1 MDDGGFRQAN
11 KQVKHRTQYKM
22 YVVSKKY
29 AAMGGGLT
37 PQTPLAYATEYH
49 YCFSR
54 LGSFENNSIKA
65 KLIGM

>member
-29 AAMGGGLT
+29 AAMGGFNPHLFT
-37 PQTPLAYATEYH
+37 KT
-49 YCFSR
+49 R
-54 LGSFENNSIKA
+54 LELDTLSTLKVSN
-65 KLIGM
+65 LR